1 MDLINLMMGQL
12 AGKWWSGRAMAG
24 LGGPGQALQ
33 ILTCWRR
40 ASTAGRCDRKSQ
52 HARHQQSDRRAL
64 LVPLV
69 DDGEGNIIVT
79 GM

>member
-1 MDLINLMMGQL
+1 MGQL

-24 LGGPGQALQ
+24 LGGPGQQ
-33 ILTCWRR
+33 LTG
-40 ASTAGRCDRKSQ
+40 AADSDLLEAGKHSDRKSQ
-52 HARHQQSDRRAL
+52 HARHQQSDRGAL